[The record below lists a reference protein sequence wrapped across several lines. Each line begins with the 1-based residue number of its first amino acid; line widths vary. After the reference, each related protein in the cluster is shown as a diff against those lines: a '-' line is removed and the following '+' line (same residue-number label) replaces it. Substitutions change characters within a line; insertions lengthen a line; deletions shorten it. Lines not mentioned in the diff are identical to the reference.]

1 MNINTTTAVRQ
12 RRPLPARTPYHSLGD
27 AQRMRVPSWAQH
39 RSVYRSEG
47 RTLYLVE
54 TDSLAEAREDL
65 ALLNRAG
72 WNVRVTADPES
83 PAGSHARVTLTRP
96 DFARAA

>member
-1 MNINTTTAVRQ
+1 MNTMNNNAAVL
-12 RRPLPARTPYHSLGD
+12 RPVPRTPYHSLD
-27 AQRMRVPSWAQH
+27 AELQTPVVPGWAQH

-54 TDSLAEAREDL
+54 TDQLVAAQPDL
-65 ALLNRAG
+65 GKLEGSGWQVTVAPVDGSGRA
-72 WNVRVTADPES
+72 VITM
-83 PAGSHARVTLTRP
+83 TRP